1 MRRGGDKM
9 KLIGRKVYKGI
20 AEAEAIVTKDGI
32 SFYGGVDP
40 ETGKVVE
47 VGHELEGQSITGKVL
62 VFPTGKGSTVGSYT
76 MYRMKKNN
84 TAPVA
89 IVNKEID
96 TIIAVGCIIS
106 EIPCVDKI
114 NIEDIKTGQK
124 LTVNG
129 NEGTVELK

>member
-9 KLIGRKVYKGI
+9 KLKGRKVYKGI

-40 ETGKVVE
+40 DTGKIVE

-89 IVNKEID
+89 IVNREID

-114 NIEDIKTGQK
+114 NIENLKTGQH
-124 LTVNG
+124 LIVNG
-129 NEGTVELK
+129 NEGIVETK

>member
-9 KLIGRKVYKGI
+9 KIKGRKIYKGI
-20 AEAEAIVTKDGI
+20 AEGEALVTKDGI

-40 ETGKVVE
+40 DTGKVVE
-47 VGHELEGQSITGKVL
+47 VGHELEGQSITGKIL

-76 MYRMKKNN
+76 LYRMKKNN
-84 TAPVA
+84 TAPAA
-89 IVNKEID
+89 IVNEQID

-114 NIEDIKTGQK
+114 DVNEIKTGEK
-124 LTVNG
+124 MVVNG
-129 NEGTVELK
+129 SEGTVEVK

>member
-9 KLIGRKVYKGI
+9 RLKGRKVYKGI

-40 ETGKVVE
+40 DTGKIVE

-89 IVNKEID
+89 IVNREID

-114 NIEDIKTGQK
+114 NIEDIKTGQH
-124 LTVNG
+124 LIVNG
-129 NEGTVELK
+129 NEGIVETK

>member
-1 MRRGGDKM
+1 M
-9 KLIGRKVYKGI
+9 KLEGRKIYRGI
-20 AEAEAIVTKDGI
+20 AEGEAIATKDAI

-40 ETGKVVE
+40 DTGRIVE

-76 MYRMKKNN
+76 MYRMMKNN
-84 TAPVA
+84 TAPAA
-89 IVNKEID
+89 IVNEQID

-114 NIEDIKTGQK
+114 DVSRIKTGQK
-124 LTVNG
+124 LIVNG
-129 NEGTVELK
+129 SEGTV

>member
-1 MRRGGDKM
+1 M
-9 KLIGRKVYKGI
+9 KLKGRKIYKGI
-20 AEAEAIVTKDGI
+20 ARGEAIVTKDGI

-40 ETGKVVE
+40 DTGKVVE
-47 VGHELEGQSITGKVL
+47 VGHELEGQSIAGKIL

-84 TAPVA
+84 TAPAA
-89 IVNKEID
+89 IVNEQID

-114 NIEDIKTGQK
+114 DIRNIETGQK
-124 LTVNG
+124 LVVNG
-129 NEGTVELK
+129 TEGTVEVQ

>member
-1 MRRGGDKM
+1 M
-9 KLIGRKVYKGI
+9 KLEGRKIFKGI
-20 AEAEAIVTKDGI
+20 ATAEALVTTQGI

-40 ETGKVVE
+40 ETGIVIE
-47 VGHELEGQSITGKVL
+47 VGHELEGQSVIGKVL

-76 MYRMKKNN
+76 MYWMKKAN

-106 EIPCVDKI
+106 DIPCVDKI
-114 NIEDIKTGQK
+114 NISQIKTGQMV
-124 LTVNG
+124 TVNG
-129 NEGTVELK
+129 SEGSVEVKE

>member
-1 MRRGGDKM
+1 M
-9 KLIGRKVYKGI
+9 KLEGRKIYKGI
-20 AEAEAIVTKDGI
+20 AEAEAMVTKDGI

-40 ETGKVVE
+40 DTGIVVE
-47 VGHELEGQSITGKVL
+47 VGHDLEGQSITGKVL

-84 TAPVA
+84 MAPVA
-89 IVNKEID
+89 IVNEEID

-114 NIEDIKTGQK
+114 NIKNIKTGQK
-124 LTVNG
+124 VLVNG
-129 NEGTVELK
+129 SEGTVVVK

>member
-1 MRRGGDKM
+1 M
-9 KLIGRKVYKGI
+9 KLMGRKIFKGI

-40 ETGKVVE
+40 DTGKVVE

-89 IVNKEID
+89 IVNKQID

-114 NIEDIKTGQK
+114 DISSIKTGQK
-124 LTVNG
+124 ITING
-129 NEGTVELK
+129 SEGSVEVK

>member
-1 MRRGGDKM
+1 MYCGGNKMR
-9 KLIGRKVYKGI
+9 LEGRKIYKGI
-20 AEAEAIVTKDGI
+20 AEAEAIVTKDGL

-40 ETGKVVE
+40 DTGKVVE
-47 VGHELEGQSITGKVL
+47 VGHELEGQIVSGKVL

-89 IVNKEID
+89 IVNKQID
-96 TIIAVGCIIS
+96 TIVAVGCIIS

-114 NIEDIKTGQK
+114 DISKIKSGEK
-124 LTVNG
+124 VLVDG
-129 NEGTVELK
+129 SEGIVEVK

>member
-1 MRRGGDKM
+1 M
-9 KLIGRKVYKGI
+9 KLKGRKIYKGI
-20 AEAEAIVTKDGI
+20 AEGEAIVTKDGI

-40 ETGKVVE
+40 DTGEVVE

-76 MYRMKKNN
+76 LYRMKKNN
-84 TAPVA
+84 TAPAA
-89 IVNKEID
+89 IVNEQID

-114 NIEDIKTGQK
+114 DVNEIKTGQK
-124 LTVNG
+124 IVVNG
-129 NEGTVELK
+129 SEGTVEVK